1 VRIPLY
7 LLYLLYLRPRIMRR
21 SAGVYRTET
30 VAAEKP
36 AAARLG

>member
-1 VRIPLY
+1 MTWLW
-7 LLYLLYLRPRIMRR
+7 YLLYLRPRITNQ

-36 AAARLG
+36 EEARLG